1 MAMRRPEPSAE
12 PLALEITRLLP
23 APPAL
28 VFAAWTRPEHLLR
41 WWGPTGFAATDWSL
55 DVRPGGA
62 WRARMLAPEGGV
74 HAMQG
79 EYREVSPQERL
90 AFTFAWLDAEGKP
103 GHETLV
109 TVDLA
114 ERQGRTL
121 LTFRQS
127 GFASEDSRDGHEDGW
142 CQCLDRLGEAVAEP
156 PPAEDVLEINR
167 LFDAPRDLVF
177 RAWADP
183 VLAARWMGP
192 RGFTATGVEMGRAA
206 GDRWRLGL
214 IQPDGG
220 PVLWQGGI
228 LHEIV
233 PPERLSF
240 SFAWDEAD
248 GSAGPEML
256 VTVRFTERNGRTLM
270 AFRQERLVSTA
281 SREGHRCG
289 WNSAFDRLAETLA
302 AA

>member
-28 VFAAWTRPEHLLR
+28 VYAAWTRPDHLVR
-41 WWGPTGFAATDWSL
+41 WWGPTGFAAADCRL

-62 WRARMLAPEGGV
+62 WAARMLAPDGVV

-79 EYREVSPQERL
+79 TYREVAPHRRL
-90 AFTFAWLDAEGKP
+90 AFTFAWLDAEGQP
-103 GHETLV
+103 GNEMLV
-109 TVDLA
+109 TVDFA
-114 ERQGRTL
+114 ERGVHTQ
-121 LTFRQS
+121 LTFRQV
-127 GFASEDSRDGHEDGW
+127 GFASEESRHGHAGGW
-142 CQCLDRLGEAVAEP
+142 NECLDRLAGSVAEP
-156 PPAEDVLEINR
+156 PPAEDVLEIHR
-167 LFDAPRDLVF
+167 LLDAPRELVF

-192 RGFTATGVEMGRAA
+192 RGFTATGVDMGRAA

-281 SREGHRCG
+281 SREGHRGG

-302 AA
+302 TA